1 MKVSIALGA
10 TAALAAL
17 LASVPAFADCSYPAA
32 PEHLPD
38 GNTATMPEMVEGQK
52 AVKAYNDSMNAYLN
66 CLKLEH
72 DDAVGK
78 LAPTGAKQS
87 DDEKKAADDRKKAMD
102 AMEIQ
107 KHNAAIDALQQVAD
121 RFNEQVRV
129 FKKKA
134 ADAGDKKKG

>member
-10 TAALAAL
+10 TAAVAAL
-17 LASVPAFADCSYPAA
+17 LATVPAFADCSYPPA

-78 LAPTGAKQS
+78 LTATAGAK
-87 DDEKKAADDRKKAMD
+87 DDEKKAAEDRKKAMD
-102 AMEIQ
+102 AIEIQ

>member
-1 MKVSIALGA
+1 MKVLLALGA
-10 TAALAAL
+10 TAALAA
-17 LASVPAFADCSYPAA
+17 VPAFADCSYPAA

-38 GNTATMPEMVEGQK
+38 GNTATMQEMVDGQK

-72 DDAVGK
+72 DDALGK
-78 LAPTGAKQS
+78 LAPAGAKQT

-102 AMEIQ
+102 AIEIQ

>member
-10 TAALAAL
+10 AAAVAAL
-17 LASVPAFADCSYPAA
+17 LAAVPAFADCSYPAA

-78 LAPTGAKQS
+78 LTPTAGAK
-87 DDEKKAADDRKKAMD
+87 DDEKKAAEDRKKAMD
-102 AMEIQ
+102 AIEIQ

>member
-10 TAALAAL
+10 AAALAAL
-17 LASVPAFADCSYPAA
+17 LAVPAFADCSYPAA

-78 LAPTGAKQS
+78 LTAAPGAK
-87 DDEKKAADDRKKAMD
+87 DDEKKAAEDRKKAMD
-102 AMEIQ
+102 AIEIQ